1 VVATLPIAAEHLP
14 CCNGFPPPR
23 FHPTIGA
30 EGLRMPTYQYRCG
43 TCGRFE
49 LQRPMAEVAASASCP
64 DCGEAARRVFGLP
77 GVAFLDPGVRNAID
91 ASARSAESPQ
101 VVTDVP
107 GRARRATPI
116 TTDPRH
122 AKLPRP

>member
-1 VVATLPIAAEHLP
+1 MVFIDRD
-14 CCNGFPPPR
+14 FIQR
-23 FHPTIGA
+23 IGA
-30 EGLRMPTYQYRCG
+30 EGLPMPTYQYRCG
-43 TCGRFE
+43 ACGSFE
-49 LQRPMAEVAASASCP
+49 LVRPMAEVEPSASCP
-64 DCGEAARRVFGLP
+64 SCGNAARRVFGLP
-77 GVAFLDPGVRNAID
+77 GVAFVDAGVRSALD

-101 VVTDVP
+101 VVADVP

>member
-1 VVATLPIAAEHLP
+1 
-14 CCNGFPPPR
+14 
-23 FHPTIGA
+23 
-30 EGLRMPTYQYRCG
+30 MPTYQYRCG

-49 LQRPMAEVAASASCP
+49 LLRSMAEVEPSAPCP
-64 DCGEAARRVFGLP
+64 DCGAAARRVFGLP
-77 GVAFLDPGVRNAID
+77 GVTFVDPGVRSALD
-91 ASARSAESPQ
+91 ASARSADSPQ
-101 VVTDVP
+101 VVTGVP